1 MRTIGE
7 LKDSLAGLLQG
18 TNLDHV
24 TGLNEAI
31 ERAAR
36 TLAQQ
41 VDIPEAS
48 GRQAVTLYDGV
59 FDYAAPTTIFGGSL
73 VDFRP
78 QGNSRNQLDYVYK
91 QPVAQFDRTKHL
103 LPNGVAVTFE
113 WSKGVGR
120 MRVASTKPSA
130 RTIIDSMNDKDDWTA
145 GGSMGTI
152 VEDETV
158 YFDAK
163 PSLRF
168 TLTGAST
175 GTLTQTLDNSLDID
189 TYEDVCVGFLAI
201 RTPSASN
208 LTSIALRIGS
218 SASAYD
224 EVSDT
229 DGFLGAWVAND
240 WLLIAFDFSG
250 ATSTGTPDWNAIDYV
265 QVRIAHGAT
274 LTNFY
279 VGGLWLALPSP
290 HEVLFQ
296 SAAIFNEDGTL
307 SNNITDDNT
316 EIILSDA
323 AYTLFEYESAIAVS
337 EQNNKGKPTTNSA
350 SYRAK
355 LHGSGNDLGL
365 YTLYRG
371 DNPSQEVREVGNWYD
386 D

>member
-1 MRTIGE
+1 LRTLGE

-18 TNLDHV
+18 TNLDHI

-59 FDYAAPTTIFGGSL
+59 FDYSAPTTIFGGSL

-91 QPVAQFDRTKHL
+91 KPVLQFDRTKHYV
-103 LPNGVAVTFE
+103 PNGYNLTFE
-113 WSKGVGR
+113 WKKGVGI
-120 MRVASTKPSA
+120 MRVASPKPSA
-130 RTIIDSMNDKDDWTA
+130 RTIIDTMNDKDDWTA

-158 YFDAK
+158 FYDHK

-175 GTLTQTLDNSLDID
+175 GTLTRTLDNALDID
-189 TYEDVCVGFLAI
+189 KYEDVCVGFLAI
-201 RTPSASN
+201 RTPSASD

-218 SASAYD
+218 SDSAYD
-224 EVSDT
+224 EVSET
-229 DGFLGAWVAND
+229 EGFLGAWTAGD
-240 WLLIAFDFSG
+240 WLLVAFDFSG

-290 HEVLFQ
+290 HEMLFQ

-323 AYTLFEYESAIAVS
+323 AYTLMEYESAIAIAEQMNRGQPTAVS
-337 EQNNKGKPTTNSA
+337 N
-350 SYRAK
+350 SYRSK
-355 LHGSGNDLGL
+355 LYDPNIGL
-365 YTLYRG
+365 YQLYRG
-371 DNPSQEVREVGNWYD
+371 DNPSEEVRSVGNWYD